1 DPAHRSLCT
10 VNLDGSGFEV
20 LLRHDGDLQV
30 PVTEPCGLEQ
40 DRPFRPVNAS
50 PGIGANGRFAA
61 VRYTSV
67 ASGNQLKIVDLKDRN
82 ELVMASETPL
92 PEESPAPRHFVATAA
107 DNTTTLHG
115 VMFLPSDFDAARRY
129 PLINYIYPGPQMAW
143 QPQAC
148 HSLMPM
154 LARALAEVGF

>member
-1 DPAHRSLCT
+1 
-10 VNLDGSGFEV
+10 
-20 LLRHDGDLQV
+20 
-30 PVTEPCGLEQ
+30 
-40 DRPFRPVNAS
+40 
-50 PGIGANGRFAA
+50 
-61 VRYTSV
+61 V

-154 LARALAEVGF
+154 LARALAEVGFVVIMLDTRGMPMGSREFHQVGYGSVMEPQLSDHAAVIRQLCERHPFIDRSRVGILGQSGGGAAA